1 MLLRLKNVVSFIGG
15 GGVLL
20 GVGWAALSARLALNL
35 NVLLDDR
42 RKLFFVYFGPDDE
55 FML

>member
-1 MLLRLKNVVSFIGG
+1 MRFSFFGG

-20 GVGWAALSARLALNL
+20 GVAWAALSARLALNL
-35 NVLLDDR
+35 YVLLDNR
-42 RKLFFVYFGPDDE
+42 RKLLFVDFGPDDE

>member
-1 MLLRLKNVVSFIGG
+1 MVSFIRG

-20 GVGWAALSARLALNL
+20 GIGWAALSARLALNL

-42 RKLFFVYFGPDDE
+42 RKLFFVYFGPNDE